1 MERVKDFLFDL
12 SDIAISLVIVA
23 VIFFVV
29 SWKLNETMPM
39 SFAIPDT
46 KSDISKE
53 ADVAVKPPKSEG
65 VQPATET
72 TAIPVTTLAESD
84 DAAEPNT
91 KAESITTAA
100 KPVTTARP
108 VQPTTQVSTPTKRIT
123 IDIPS
128 GSTGDAI
135 AKILKSSGL
144 IDDISAFNKTVED
157 LGLGNKLRAGSFTLS
172 TDMTIETLARRI
184 AGYKN

>member
-46 KSDISKE
+46 KPEIAKE
-53 ADVAVKPPKSEG
+53 ADVAVKPQNSEG
-65 VQPATET
+65 VQAATEST
-72 TAIPVTTLAESD
+72 MVPVTTQAESE
-84 DAAEPNT
+84 AVAEPNT
-91 KAESITTAA
+91 KAEPLTTIA

-123 IDIPS
+123 IEIPS

-135 AKILKSSGL
+135 AKILRNSGL